1 MCLDVSSR
9 KPLPEVEAGVQVDN
23 ELDRNIRSNRKSV
36 MQEIE
41 RRAIQLREEAT
52 DVKESLHEIENYLA
66 MLKNLTV
73 EVKSF
78 TLTNLL
84 FNWGYFYWNS
94 VQRERNQLSLTTQK
108 PHYIPR
114 IRL

>member
-1 MCLDVSSR
+1 MKLGPHIKPRPHDLCLDVSSR

-73 EVKSF
+73 EVESF
-78 TLTNLL
+78 TFFKWEKST
-84 FNWGYFYWNS
+84 F
-94 VQRERNQLSLTTQK
+94 
-108 PHYIPR
+108 P
-114 IRL
+114 